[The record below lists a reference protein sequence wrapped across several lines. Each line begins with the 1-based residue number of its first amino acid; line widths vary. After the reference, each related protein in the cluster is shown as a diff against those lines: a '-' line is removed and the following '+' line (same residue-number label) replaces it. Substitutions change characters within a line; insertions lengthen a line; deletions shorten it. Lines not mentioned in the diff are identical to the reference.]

1 MGKDNLTKG
10 QDPNSIKD
18 FEIKSVWKKKL
29 PWSKESFFRKALISL
44 AKDEIYPGLLF
55 GDFEISEIND
65 EFFVAST
72 DIDIDY
78 SFELGTPHVVT
89 AEYLG
94 HDIRDVV
101 LDWNLV
107 QYNNHEVIHIACN
120 KNMSNIVVDSSV
132 GYDDKQ
138 KMNRELEEMDV
149 SRYYKEAI
157 EKRNNAIGFPAEE
170 MRGEFEELPIES
182 FEFSEKDVDDLISL
196 SWQKA
201 SRAYKSSKHAK
212 NLKLDNLK
220 WNTLQAYG
228 LVIPRYKLT
237 YKYRNSDYSILS
249 NIWLEDSIEIDQNI
263 PSSKYD
269 LYTSN
274 RKGEPLYDKMI
285 KQIEDACCTEQEV
298 NQIKGTQQV
307 KKAEPTSKITSMIN
321 KIIGKV
327 SELIGIKAKA
337 EVDSK
342 DIVNVKIQVSTKNG
356 VEDRIVSYSRSNDPK
371 LPYSTRDAQ
380 WLIGVAMALAR
391 YNLAPLTED
400 EYKEFR
406 WNLAEQ

>member
-1 MGKDNLTKG
+1 MGRD
-10 QDPNSIKD
+10 
-18 FEIKSVWKKKL
+18 V
-29 PWSKESFFRKALISL
+29 
-44 AKDEIYPGLLF
+44 
-55 GDFEISEIND
+55 
-65 EFFVAST
+65 
-72 DIDIDY
+72 
-78 SFELGTPHVVT
+78 
-89 AEYLG
+89 
-94 HDIRDVV
+94 RDVV

-107 QYNNHEVIHIACN
+107 HHSNHEIIHIAFN
-120 KNMSNIVVDSSV
+120 KNMGNIVVDSSV
-132 GYDDKQ
+132 GNDDKQ
-138 KMNRELEEMDV
+138 KMNRELEEKKV

-157 EKRNNAIGFPAEE
+157 EKMDNAIGFPAEK
-170 MRGEFEELPIES
+170 MRGEYEELPIKS
-182 FEFSEKDVDDLISL
+182 FEFSQKDVNDLINL

-201 SRAYKSSKHAK
+201 CRDYKSSEYTK

-228 LVIPRYKLT
+228 LVVPRYKLA
-237 YKYRNSDYSILS
+237 YKYRDSVYSILS
-249 NIWLEDSIEIDQNI
+249 NIWLEDFIEIDQNI
-263 PSSKYD
+263 PSSKYA
-269 LYTSN
+269 LFFSN
-274 RKGEPLYDKMI
+274 KEDEPLYDKMI

-298 NQIKGTQQV
+298 RQIKGAQQV
-307 KKAEPTSKITSMIN
+307 KKAEPASKITSMIN

-327 SELIGIKAKA
+327 SELFGVQGKT

-356 VEDRIVSYSRSNDPK
+356 VEDRIVSYSRTDDPK

-406 WNLAEQ
+406 WNLAEK